1 MPSLKPYPAYA
12 DTDLPWLPKIPKH
25 WEVQRAKFIFKK
37 MSRPVREEDD
47 VVTAFRDGTVTLR
60 TNRRTEGFTFSI
72 KEIGYQGIR
81 KGDLVIHQMDG
92 FAGAIGVSDS
102 DGKSTPIYSVCV
114 PLIPASTYFYA
125 YLLRQMAKSDFILSL
140 AKGIRERSS
149 DFRFDVF
156 KELELPIPPLEE
168 QQAIAAYLDRQTA
181 KIDALIAKKQRLL
194 DLLAEQRAALI
205 SQAVTKGL
213 NPTAKMKDSGVA
225 WLGQVP
231 SHWEVSKL
239 GYVSASIQTGPF
251 GSQIHSNEYVTG
263 GIPLINPAHIK
274 DGKIYPSEDVA
285 VDQKTWHT
293 LSRHELLE
301 GDIIFARRGEMGRCA
316 LVTEI
321 ESGWL
326 CGTGSIRLRLKK
338 PEIFPKYLSWV
349 LSTKGISDYLLLE
362 SVGTTMDNLN
372 TKILATIPLSV
383 PPIKEQVEISEYLD
397 YQTKRLSNLAAKVDN
412 AIERLQ
418 EYRAALISS
427 VVTGK
432 VDVRKGDIL

>member
-12 DTDLPWLPKIPKH
+12 DTDLPWLAKIPKH

-213 NPTAKMKDSGVA
+213 NPNVKMKDSSVA

-231 SHWEVSKL
+231 SHWEVKRL
-239 GYVSASIQTGPF
+239 KYVCD
-251 GSQIHSNEYVTG
+251 
-263 GIPLINPAHIK
+263 INPSK
-274 DGKIYPSEDVA
+274 
-285 VDQKTWHT
+285 
-293 LSRHELLE
+293 
-301 GDIIFARRGEMGRCA
+301 
-316 LVTEI
+316 TEI
-321 ESGWL
+321 ANINRNIEVSFLPMELIEPGY
-326 CGTGSIRLRLKK
+326 LRLESSKTLNDVWQGFTYFRENDVVVAK
-338 PEIFPKYLSWV
+338 ITPCFENG
-349 LSTKGISDYLLLE
+349 KGAVAEGLVNGIGF
-362 SVGTTMDNLN
+362 GTTELHVLRSNASTLPKFIYYLTSSNVFHNLGEALMTGTAGQKRVPDSFISN
-372 TKILATIPLSV
+372 FYAPIPPVEEQAEIVNYIEGETKKLDSLSSRA
-383 PPIKEQVEISEYLD
+383 E
-397 YQTKRLSNLAAKVDN
+397 KV
-412 AIERLQ
+412 IERLQ
-418 EYRAALISS
+418 EYRATLISS

-432 VDVRKGDIL
+432 VDVRSYK

>member
-1 MPSLKPYPAYA
+1 MPTLRPYPSYK
-12 DTDLPWLPKIPKH
+12 DTDLPWLAQIPAH
-25 WEVQRAKFIFKK
+25 WDVQRAKFIFKK
-37 MSRPVREEDD
+37 MSRPIREEDD
-47 VVTAFRDGTVTLR
+47 VITAFRDGTVTLR

-114 PLIPASTYFYA
+114 PTIPASTYFYA
-125 YLLRQMAKSDFILSL
+125 YLLREMAKSDFILSL

-156 KELELPIPPLEE
+156 KELELPIPPIKE
-168 QQAIAAYLDRQTA
+168 QQTIATYLDRQTA

-213 NPTAKMKDSGVA
+213 NPNVKMKDSGMA

-231 SHWEVSKL
+231 SHWEVKKLKQISKVIFSNVDKNKL
-239 GYVSASIQTGPF
+239 ENEEPVQLCNYVDVYKNDEITSDIDFMQATATDEEIKKFTLKENDVIITKDSESWTDIA
-251 GSQIHSNEYVTG
+251 V
-263 GIPLINPAHIK
+263 PAFVPNSLK
-274 DGKIYPSEDVA
+274 GV
-285 VDQKTWHT
+285 
-293 LSRHELLE
+293 
-301 GDIIFARRGEMGRCA
+301 
-316 LVTEI
+316 
-321 ESGWL
+321 L
-326 CGTGSIRLRLKK
+326 CGYHLALIR
-338 PEIFPKYLSWV
+338 P
-349 LSTKGISDYLLLE
+349 
-362 SVGTTMDNLN
+362 N
-372 TKILATIPLSV
+372 TKVIEGEFLFRSLQAKNFRYQFEVEATGITRYGIDQYAINNTLFLV
-383 PPIKEQVEISEYLD
+383 PPIDEQKEIVDYLD
-397 YQTKRLSNLAAKVDN
+397 HQTKRLSDLAVKIET
-412 AIERLQ
+412 AIERLR

-432 VDVRKGDIL
+432 VRVSDDG